1 MLSIYKDNFCFFV
14 DSLQI
19 VNYNFN
25 MQGRYLKRKLHQIV
39 RECLDDFPAVA
50 ILGPRQCGKT
60 TLAKVLAAEIKDSMY
75 LDLEKPSDLNKL
87 REPEL
92 FFEMNKEKLV
102 CLDEIQRAPE
112 IFSIMRSVLDERGKN
127 GQIMILGSAS
137 RDLIKQSSETLAG
150 RIAYLEL
157 TPFLLTEITGDERDE
172 DERLNKY
179 WLRGGF
185 PKSYLAKN
193 ERSSMRWRE
202 NFIRTF
208 LERDIPQLGFQ
219 IGAESVRRLW
229 MMCAHNHGQLL
240 NSSRLGESIGV
251 THPTILSYIDLL
263 AQTFMIRVLPPF
275 QANLKKRLVKSPKVY
290 IRDTGILHALLD
302 IETLDDLMSHP
313 VFGSSWE
320 GLVLENVME
329 VFQGWKAGFYR
340 TSAGAELDLV
350 LERGRKRIGVEC
362 KASAAPQV
370 TKGFWNSLRDL
381 GIREAWIIAPIK
393 EPYPIEKGVTVT
405 PLPTFLKTTAKR

>member
-1 MLSIYKDNFCFFV
+1 
-14 DSLQI
+14 
-19 VNYNFN
+19 

-39 RECLDDFPAVA
+39 LERLDDFPAVA

-60 TLAKVLAAEIKDSMY
+60 TLAKALSTEIKNSIY

-92 FFEMNKEKLV
+92 FFDMNREKFV

-112 IFSIMRSVLDERGKN
+112 IFSIMRSIIDEKREN
-127 GQIMILGSAS
+127 GQFLILGSAS

-157 TPFLLTEITGDERDE
+157 TPFLLTEIIEDERDN
-172 DERLNKY
+172 DEPLNKY

-185 PKSYLAKN
+185 PKGYLSKN
-193 ERSSMRWRE
+193 DKRSMIWRE

-219 IGAESVRRLW
+219 IAAESLRRLW

-240 NSSRLGESIGV
+240 NASRLGESIGV
-251 THPTILSYIDLL
+251 THTTIRSYIDLL
-263 AQTFMIRVLPPF
+263 THTFMIRVLPPF
-275 QANLKKRLVKSPKVY
+275 HANLKKRLVKSPKIY
-290 IRDTGILHALLD
+290 IRDTGILHALLA
-302 IETLDDLMSHP
+302 IETLDDLISHP

-329 VFQGWKAGFYR
+329 VFQGWTAGFYR

-370 TKGFWNSLRDL
+370 TKGFWNSLKDL
-381 GIREAWIIAPIK
+381 DIREAWIIAPVK
-393 EPYPIEKGVTVT
+393 EPYPIEKGVIVT
-405 PLPTFLKTTAKR
+405 PLPAFLKTASKI